1 MPEETENKVN
11 RGDVVNIVDIVI
23 IAILG
28 LSVLVGLYRG
38 FISSVASMGGC
49 LVSLGLSF
57 WLSPKLAAWV
67 QSNPEILKTL
77 ASYTDAATKIGDQ
90 TLASTSVTSL
100 TPSAI
105 TDILNKVS
113 LPAPLSTLL
122 QSNLENQVFGT
133 AADVGSYV
141 SQTIVGAILNV
152 ICFILCFVALLIVL
166 HFVLNF
172 LKVVFRFPVLKQLNA
187 VAGGAFGL
195 LRGAL
200 LCFVAFAL
208 LPLIQTILPVAAVND
223 LVAQSALA
231 PLFNS
236 GNLILSI
243 MNGKLF

>member
-1 MPEETENKVN
+1 M
-11 RGDVVNIVDIVI
+11 NIVDIVI

-49 LVSLGLSF
+49 LLSLGLSF
-57 WLSPKLAAWV
+57 WLSPKVAALV
-67 QSNPEILKTL
+67 QNNPDMLKTL
-77 ASYTDAATKIGDQ
+77 VSYTDAATKIGDQ

-100 TPSAI
+100 TPNTIA
-105 TDILNKVS
+105 DILSKVN

-122 QSNLENQVFGT
+122 QSNLENKVFGT

-152 ICFILCFVALLIVL
+152 ICFILCFVVLLIVL

-172 LKVVFRFPVLKQLNA
+172 LKVVFRFPVLKQLNSI
-187 VAGGAFGL
+187 AGGALGL

-208 LPLIQTILPVAAVND
+208 LPLIQTMVPVTGINE
-223 LVAQSALA
+223 LVSQSALA

-236 GNLILSI
+236 GNLILAI

>member
-1 MPEETENKVN
+1 M
-11 RGDVVNIVDIVI
+11 NIVDIVI

-49 LVSLGLSF
+49 LLSLGLSF
-57 WLSPKLAAWV
+57 WMSPKLAAWV

-100 TPSAI
+100 TQNSIAE
-105 TDILNKVS
+105 ILNKVA
-113 LPAPLSTLL
+113 LPAPLNSLL
-122 QSNLENQVFGT
+122 QSNLEKQVFGA

-152 ICFILCFVALLIVL
+152 ICFVVCFVVLLIVM

-172 LKVVFRFPVLKQLNA
+172 LKVVLKFPVLKQLNS

-208 LPLIQTILPVAAVND
+208 LPLIQTIVPVSGINE

-236 GNLILSI
+236 GNLILAI

>member
-1 MPEETENKVN
+1 MNN
-11 RGDVVNIVDIVI
+11 VDIVI

-28 LSVLVGLYRG
+28 LSVLIGLYRG

-49 LVSLGLSF
+49 LLSLGLSF

-100 TPSAI
+100 TPNTI
-105 TDILNKVS
+105 TDILGKVS
-113 LPAPLSTLL
+113 LPAPLNTLL
-122 QSNLENQVFGT
+122 QNNLENQVFGP

-152 ICFILCFVALLIVL
+152 ICFVVCFVVLLIVL

-172 LKVVFRFPVLKQLNA
+172 LKVVFKFPVLKQLNSI
-187 VAGGAFGL
+187 AGGAFGL

-208 LPLIQTILPVAAVND
+208 LPLIQTVVPVAGIND

-236 GNLILSI
+236 GNLILAI

>member
-1 MPEETENKVN
+1 
-11 RGDVVNIVDIVI
+11 VNIVDIVI

-49 LVSLGLSF
+49 LLSLGLSF

-67 QSNPEILKTL
+67 QSNPDILKTL

-90 TLASTSVTSL
+90 TLASTSVSSL
-100 TPSAI
+100 TQNSI
-105 TDILNKVS
+105 TEILNKVA
-113 LPAPLSTLL
+113 LPAPLNSLL
-122 QSNLENQVFGT
+122 QSNLENKVFGT

-152 ICFILCFVALLIVL
+152 ICFIVCFVVLLIVM

-172 LKVVFRFPVLKQLNA
+172 LKVVFKFPVLKQLNSI
-187 VAGGAFGL
+187 AGGAFGL

-208 LPLIQTILPVAAVND
+208 LPLIQTMAPISGINE
-223 LVAQSALA
+223 LVEQSALA

-236 GNLILSI
+236 GNLIVAI
-243 MNGKLF
+243 MNGRLF